1 MNETTE
7 NDVVAPETEA
17 PAGAPQEP
25 ETGDKDG
32 FAGLVTG
39 KIDAVFGTILGFIEN
54 HPWEKWLAV
63 ANRFIDKFL
72 PVLVAV
78 AGTLAFVTGLVTAI
92 RHDARFSVVISNFWI
107 LFGALFTVHLAPKAL
122 ALPRSV
128 LGTREPDAMRPEL
141 LHILKILLGLGGLVV
156 AIGMLLEF
164 EQEAL
169 LTGLAVALG
178 AAVLI
183 IAFSH
188 PAIVGSKKGYP
199 GNVVEETIGILLFP
213 IKLVISLL
221 TILVGLAVVVL
232 LVMGIVELFDDGYD
246 GVETLCDAALAPL
259 VIPLGTYL
267 AYLVAVFVVDFYRAI
282 VSMPRKLDTLNKTI
296 ESK

>member
-7 NDVVAPETEA
+7 TDVVAPETEA

-25 ETGDKDG
+25 GTGDTAG
-32 FAGLVTG
+32 FADAVTG
-39 KIDAVFGTILGFIEN
+39 KIDAVFGTVLGLIEN

-78 AGTLAFVTGLVTAI
+78 AGVLAFVTGLVTAI
-92 RHDARFSVVISNFWI
+92 RYDARFSDVISNFGI

-128 LGTREPDAMRPEL
+128 LGNREPDAMRPEL
-141 LHILKILLGLGGLVV
+141 LHILKVLLGLGGLVV
-156 AIGMLLEF
+156 AIGLVLKFNQDELE
-164 EQEAL
+164 A
-169 LTGLAVALG
+169 GLVVAIV
-178 AAVLI
+178 AAILI

-188 PAIVGSKKGYP
+188 PAIVGVKEGYP

-213 IKLVISLL
+213 VKLVISLL
-221 TILVGLAVVVL
+221 TVLVGIAVVVL
-232 LVMGIVELFDDGYD
+232 LVKGVVQLFDSGFQ
-246 GVETLCDAALAPL
+246 GVATLSLAALAPL
-259 VIPLGTYL
+259 VIPLAAYVIYL
-267 AYLVAVFVVDFYRAI
+267 CAVFAVDFYRAI
-282 VSMPRKLDTLNKTI
+282 VSMPRKLDALHETV